1 MRTIALCKGR
11 DSMKVLF
18 ERSVKNKETIVIF
31 YMDQD
36 NKVTQRYVRVL
47 KYNNDYALVYCHYRK
62 KVRTLKLDNI
72 LSAGPRKGI
81 A

>member
-1 MRTIALCKGR
+1 MKG
-11 DSMKVLF
+11 LF
-18 ERSVKNKETIVIF
+18 ERSIKNKETIIIF

-47 KYNNDYALVYCHYRK
+47 KINDSHILVYCYYRK
-62 KVRTLKLDNI
+62 KIRTLKLDNI
-72 LSAGPRKGI
+72 LSCGPVRKGI

>member
-1 MRTIALCKGR
+1 MKG
-11 DSMKVLF
+11 LF
-18 ERSVKNKETIVIF
+18 ERSIKNKETIVIF

-47 KYNNDYALVYCHYRK
+47 KFNDDYAVVYCYYRK
-62 KVRTLKLDNI
+62 RVRKLKLDNI
-72 LSAGPRKGI
+72 LSAGLRKGI

>member
-1 MRTIALCKGR
+1 MKG
-11 DSMKVLF
+11 LF
-18 ERSVKNKETIVIF
+18 DRSIKNNETIVIF
-31 YMDQD
+31 YMGQD

-47 KYNNDYALVYCHYRK
+47 KYNNDYALVYCYYRK